1 MKKQLIKSYF
11 SKLAAPGQEPPD
23 EAIRCFATL
32 ILFHCDI
39 SGNYD
44 VLLSTRRDLALF
56 GKTTGVEQTGFI
68 EPRTELQVR

>member
-1 MKKQLIKSYF
+1 MKKQLKKSYF

-23 EAIRCFATL
+23 EVIRCFATL

-44 VLLSTRRDLALF
+44 VFAFYQMRFSPLRKDNRS
-56 GKTTGVEQTGFI
+56 
-68 EPRTELQVR
+68 